1 MVPDFLYL
9 RWLRYGWI
17 KSQEPIEHEKARLRA
32 HFFSSLLGQPAWR
45 QALCEPGFLLYIFLL
60 CVMSET
66 LFQADLTGVTELE
79 PGRLVQFQL
88 FEDSSGLGAE
98 EVIQA

>member
-1 MVPDFLYL
+1 
-9 RWLRYGWI
+9 
-17 KSQEPIEHEKARLRA
+17 
-32 HFFSSLLGQPAWR
+32 
-45 QALCEPGFLLYIFLL
+45 
-60 CVMSET
+60 MSET